1 MIHHFN
7 AHQTVFNQFIREIRD
22 EVIQKD
28 RAKFRNNIV
37 RMSEIMAYEISKTL
51 RYELEVVTTPL
62 GEAEIMI
69 PAEQPVIC
77 SIMRA
82 ALPMHQGFLNIFD
95 RADSAFAAAY
105 RRHHR
110 SGEFE
115 IEMDYLSSPNLEQR
129 TIIIVDPMLATGSS
143 IELVYKQL
151 IQHGVP
157 AKVHVAALIASE
169 SGLNHARTKLPED
182 THWWIGAIDKELTA
196 QAYIVPGLGDAGDLA
211 FGRKV

>member
-22 EVIQKD
+22 EMIQKD

-51 RYELEVVTTPL
+51 RYEMEVVTTPL

-115 IEMDYLSSPNLEQR
+115 IEMDYLSSPNLEER

-151 IQHGVP
+151 MQHGKP

>member
-1 MIHHFN
+1 MIYHFN
-7 AHQTVFNQFIREIRD
+7 AHHSVFNQFVREIRD
-22 EVIQKD
+22 QVIQKD

-37 RMSEIMAYEISKTL
+37 RMSELMAYEISKTL
-51 RYELEVVTTPL
+51 KFQLELVTTPL
-62 GEAEIMI
+62 GVAEMMV
-69 PAEQPVIC
+69 PEEQPVIC

-82 ALPMHQGFLNIFD
+82 ALPMHQGFLQIFD
-95 RADSAFAAAY
+95 QADSAFAAAF
-105 RRHHR
+105 RKHHK

-115 IEMDYLSSPNLEQR
+115 IEMDYLSSPDLTDR

-151 IQHGVP
+151 LIHGKP
-157 AKVHVAALIASE
+157 AQVHVAALIASE
-169 SGLNHARTKLPED
+169 AGLDRVRAKLPES
-182 THWWIGAIDKELTA
+182 THFWIGAIDKELTA

>member
-151 IQHGVP
+151 IQHGIP

>member
-95 RADSAFAAAY
+95 GADSAFAAAY

-115 IEMDYLSSPNLEQR
+115 IEMDYLSSPNLEER
-129 TIIIVDPMLATGSS
+129 TIVIVDPMLATGSS

-151 IQHGVP
+151 IQHGKP